1 MSEFLG
7 DLRDISRAEISGLLA
22 SYGGK
27 IERET
32 DKLLFFS
39 TDQPE
44 KLTSRVAFSKRIGIV
59 LEDPE
64 DYDISPRKTYAI
76 REKREAGRD
85 SLIDST
91 AKSVI
96 GRVDLDNPE
105 VTFYI
110 YNSNVPIITETI
122 YERNMSDLLD
132 PRYKTRPMNH
142 PSSITPVL
150 ARGMINIAGL
160 KEGESFIDPFAGTG
174 TYLVE
179 GFRMGINAYGID
191 RSWRIVEGGN
201 LNLRYFGFPE
211 NIKQGDFSELVSVD
225 GMSAIVTDP
234 PYGRGAKI
242 FSQSRESLYSRF
254 FSLISSMEGK
264 KVFCTPT
271 EELVSV
277 AKEYSKAELVGKI
290 RVHTSLTR
298 YIVKCE

>member
-27 IERET
+27 IEHET

-39 TDQPE
+39 TNQPE
-44 KLTSRVAFSKRIGIV
+44 KLTSRVAFSKRIGRV

-76 REKREAGRD
+76 REKREAGRA

-91 AKSVI
+91 AKSVT

-110 YNSNVPIITETI
+110 YNSKVPIITETI
-122 YERNMSDLLD
+122 YERSMSELLD

-150 ARGMINIAGL
+150 ARGMINIVGV

-174 TYLVE
+174 TYLIE

-191 RSWRIVEGGN
+191 RNWRIVEGGN
-201 LNLRYFGFPE
+201 LNLRHFGFPE
-211 NIKQGDFSELVSVD
+211 NIKHGDFSELVSVD

-254 FSLISSMEGK
+254 FSLISSTKGK

-277 AKEYSKAELVGKI
+277 AKEYGQAELVGKI

-298 YIVKCE
+298 YIVKYE